1 MLNVEKFKKAQR
13 LVNKIAKIREELHDL
28 DYNDSLKILPDF
40 VERYARDRFDLELKN
55 AKGYDGI
62 GKSDGKRYQIKYTYI
77 KERTSDGKV
86 KFTNALDN
94 IKRDTF
100 DFLVAVILDK
110 NYNIIEVFKIPHE
123 KVCQE
128 GWLRNQSFRIEKVY
142 NQLKEFKVP
151 VIG

>member
-1 MLNVEKFKKAQR
+1 LRSLRKLRGFSIKF
-13 LVNKIAKIREELHDL
+13 AKIREELRKL
-28 DYNDSLKILPDF
+28 DYVRSFKIIPDF
-40 VERYARDRFDLELKN
+40 VESYARDRFDLELKN

-62 GKSDGKRYQIKYTYI
+62 GKSDGKRYQIKYTI
-77 KERTSDGKV
+77 KERKSDGKE
-86 KFTNALDN
+86 KFSHAVDN

-100 DFLVAVILDK
+100 DFLVAVILDE

-128 GWLRNQSFRIEKVY
+128 GWLRDQSFRIQKVY

-151 VIG
+151 VIE

>member
-1 MLNVEKFKKAQR
+1 MQNVEKFKKAQR

-28 DYNDSLKILPDF
+28 GYNRSLKILPDF
-40 VERYARDRFDLELKN
+40 VESYARDRFDLELKN

-62 GKSDGKRYQIKYTYI
+62 GKSDGKRYQIKYTI
-77 KERTSDGKV
+77 KERKSDGKE
-86 KFTNALDN
+86 KFTHALDN

-100 DFLVAVILDK
+100 DFLVAVILDE

-123 KVCQE
+123 KVCQD
-128 GWLRNQSFRIEKVY
+128 GWLLDQSFRIQKVY

-151 VIG
+151 VIE